1 MLEDIKMGKFTTF
14 YRTRAMLSM
23 ENPITKEFKNK
34 LCLNEI
40 FAAEK
45 DVAMTSTFRLAVD
58 GKETGKF
65 KSSGILISTGTG
77 STGWLYS
84 AKQISY
90 HDIQTIQRFFGT
102 GDEHGNIAE
111 EMTKQINSQNVFPID
126 EESLYYFVKEGYT
139 NDPSSYLWRAE
150 GFC

>member
-90 HDIQTIQRFFGT
+90 HDI
-102 GDEHGNIAE
+102 
-111 EMTKQINSQNVFPID
+111 
-126 EESLYYFVKEGYT
+126 
-139 NDPSSYLWRAE
+139 
-150 GFC
+150 